1 MKAERTQHL
10 TLEVIDAWEQKVKS
24 QLLLKVS
31 GGKPAIATFDDLGLE
46 PETAWYGEQEARG
59 SDFISS
65 TFYSGSY
72 SFACSNAPALR
83 TWMGFAYSDQTK
95 TTFTSLFP
103 DQFNSAVGHG
113 VNGSKNY
120 AVAYAYRQPAEL
132 RTTHAGPAVI
142 PGTYVT
148 NTAWVKQVTQTGTK
162 MGSEPDAPFHQ
173 GDYLLLIASNST
185 GTKSLEI
192 PLIDYRSTD
201 PKEHY
206 TIDTWQWV
214 DLSALGETDV
224 VRFTMKGSRVANGGC
239 LLYTSPSPRD

>member
-10 TLEVIDAWEQKVKS
+10 TLEVTDAWEQKVKS

-46 PETAWYGEQEARG
+46 PETAWYGEQEAGG

-132 RTTHAGPAVI
+132 RATHAGPAVI

-173 GDYLLLIASNST
+173 GDYLLLI
-185 GTKSLEI
+185 
-192 PLIDYRSTD
+192 R
-201 PKEHY
+201 
-206 TIDTWQWV
+206 QQ
-214 DLSALGETDV
+214 
-224 VRFTMKGSRVANGGC
+224 
-239 LLYTSPSPRD
+239 